1 LRKGGGH
8 QPMPAYSSSVL
19 RSMPIST

>member
-1 LRKGGGH
+1 VNCDGH

-19 RSMPIST
+19 RSMPINT